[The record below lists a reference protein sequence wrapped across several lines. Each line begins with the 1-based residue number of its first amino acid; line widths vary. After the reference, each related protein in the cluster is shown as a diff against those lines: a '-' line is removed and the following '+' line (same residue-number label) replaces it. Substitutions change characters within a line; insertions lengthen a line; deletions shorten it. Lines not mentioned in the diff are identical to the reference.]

1 MRRVSAVAEASLE
14 ERDRELDAVA
24 AALDAA
30 RSGAGAALL
39 VEGPPG
45 IGKTRVLGCARAAA
59 GDDVRVLAARG
70 SELERDF
77 PFAVVRQLLEPAL
90 EPELLT
96 GAAALAGPVLE
107 DGAAAVEAGPAALHG
122 LYWLTA
128 NLAARAPLLVLVDDV
143 HWADLASLRWLAYL
157 VQRLDGMPV
166 AVVAAARPDDAGDGQ
181 QVLDVLATHPAVT
194 VLHPGGLSEE
204 AVGRVVERALGPADP
219 AFVAACREVTGG
231 NPFLVGELV
240 RELAGVAPS
249 AAGAALV
256 ARQTSRTV
264 SRAALARLR
273 RLPPAASALARAAVI
288 LGDCAELPLAARF
301 AELEMPEAAAAADA
315 LVAAAIFAPPPDE
328 APEFARATGAAL
340 GAAAASAAARARGLG
355 REPLGPGLAATRAF
369 SFAHPLV
376 RSSVYAELG
385 PGDRSQAH
393 ARAARLLGE
402 AGASAERVAVHRH
415 KCDPAGDPDAVTVLR
430 EAAAGARR
438 RGDLEVAAS
447 HLRRALREPPPA
459 ADEPYVLRELGTAE
473 LQRGNTEDAAA
484 QLRSAVAKLP
494 DPAERG
500 DAAADLGLALQM
512 SDRPEDAVAVLSDAI
527 GALPESER
535 ELGLLLQAIRAAASQ
550 GNLAAFALARQ
561 ARWRFKAD
569 VENPRTPGEL
579 LFTGGIA
586 YREAT
591 SGSAARA
598 IELARRALPGL
609 LRDPGP
615 GTPAVNVAPLALF
628 FAGAL
633 EEATEAFSVILD
645 HAQRHG
651 SQLGFANASHLR
663 AGVWWRRGNLAEAEA
678 DAENARDHPSFMV
691 RPGALALVE
700 IRLAQGDAAGAAAV
714 WRDAGMDSEPLAGRA
729 SVLTRNVRARLLAAS
744 GKHEEALAD
753 LRACGRMEE
762 DWGVTTPAYS
772 SWRADAVTLLAER
785 GRADEARELAA
796 EDVARSRAFGDARA
810 LGMSLRAAGL
820 AAAGNRAGA
829 AGAIDL
835 LAESVAVLRPSPARL
850 ELALSLLALGAAHRR
865 AGRRTDAR
873 EPLREAVELAA
884 TLGASAIASRA
895 HDELVAAGARPR
907 RDPIESR
914 SRLTASEQRVAR
926 MAAEGMTNREIA
938 QALFLTE
945 KTIEVHLTSTYRKLD
960 ISSRSQLPR
969 ALA

>member
-1 MRRVSAVAEASLE
+1 M
-14 ERDRELDAVA
+14 
-24 AALDAA
+24 
-30 RSGAGAALL
+30 
-39 VEGPPG
+39 
-45 IGKTRVLGCARAAA
+45 
-59 GDDVRVLAARG
+59 
-70 SELERDF
+70 
-77 PFAVVRQLLEPAL
+77 
-90 EPELLT
+90 
-96 GAAALAGPVLE
+96 
-107 DGAAAVEAGPAALHG
+107 
-122 LYWLTA
+122 
-128 NLAARAPLLVLVDDV
+128 LVDDV

-328 APEFARATGAAL
+328 APEFAGS
-340 GAAAASAAARARGLG
+340 GAAAPARARTAAAGAWAGGDAGVLVRPSARAVERLCGAWPGRPLAGACPGGAAARRGG
-355 REPLGPGLAATRAF
+355 RVGGAGCRPPPQVRPGRR
-369 SFAHPLV
+369 P
-376 RSSVYAELG
+376 RRG
-385 PGDRSQAH
+385 
-393 ARAARLLGE
+393 
-402 AGASAERVAVHRH
+402 
-415 KCDPAGDPDAVTVLR
+415 TVLR

-447 HLRRALREPPPA
+447 HLRRALREPPA
-459 ADEPYVLRELGTAE
+459 AEDEPYVLRELGTAE

-484 QLRSAVAKLP
+484 RLQSAVAKLP

-500 DAAADLGLALQM
+500 HAAADLGLALQM

-609 LRDPGP
+609 MRDPGP
-615 GTPAVNVAPLALF
+615 GTPAVYVAPLALF

-633 EEATEAFSVILD
+633 EEATEAFS
-645 HAQRHG
+645 
-651 SQLGFANASHLR
+651 
-663 AGVWWRRGNLAEAEA
+663 
-678 DAENARDHPSFMV
+678 
-691 RPGALALVE
+691 
-700 IRLAQGDAAGAAAV
+700 
-714 WRDAGMDSEPLAGRA
+714 
-729 SVLTRNVRARLLAAS
+729 
-744 GKHEEALAD
+744 
-753 LRACGRMEE
+753 
-762 DWGVTTPAYS
+762 
-772 SWRADAVTLLAER
+772 
-785 GRADEARELAA
+785 
-796 EDVARSRAFGDARA
+796 
-810 LGMSLRAAGL
+810 
-820 AAAGNRAGA
+820 
-829 AGAIDL
+829 
-835 LAESVAVLRPSPARL
+835 
-850 ELALSLLALGAAHRR
+850 
-865 AGRRTDAR
+865 
-873 EPLREAVELAA
+873 
-884 TLGASAIASRA
+884 
-895 HDELVAAGARPR
+895 
-907 RDPIESR
+907 
-914 SRLTASEQRVAR
+914 
-926 MAAEGMTNREIA
+926 
-938 QALFLTE
+938 
-945 KTIEVHLTSTYRKLD
+945 
-960 ISSRSQLPR
+960 
-969 ALA
+969 

>member
-1 MRRVSAVAEASLE
+1 MTALAEPSLE
-14 ERDRELDAVA
+14 ERDREIYAVGA
-24 AALDAA
+24 VLEAA
-30 RSGAGAALL
+30 RTGAGGALL
-39 VEGPPG
+39 IEGPPG
-45 IGKTRVLGCARAAA
+45 IGKTRLLGCARAAA
-59 GDDVRVLAARG
+59 GEDVRVLAARG

-77 PFAVVRQLLEPAL
+77 PYAVARQLLESAL

-96 GAAALAGPVLE
+96 GAAALAAPVLE
-107 DGAAAVEAGPAALHG
+107 DSAAAVEAGPAALHG

-128 NLAARAPLLVLVDDV
+128 NLAARAPLLVLVDDL

-166 AVVAAARPDDAGDGQ
+166 AIAAAARPDDAGDGQ

-194 VLHPGGLSEE
+194 VLDPGGLSEE

-231 NPFLVGELV
+231 NPFLLGELV
-240 RELAGVAPS
+240 RELAGVAPT

-256 ARQTSRTV
+256 ARQSSRTV

-273 RLPPAASALARAAVI
+273 RLPPAASALARSAVI

-301 AELEMPEAAAAADA
+301 AELDMPEAAAAADA
-315 LVAAAIFAPPPDE
+315 LVAAAIFAPPPDD
-328 APEFARATGAAL
+328 APELAGSGAVRRRAPAPQ
-340 GAAAASAAARARGLG
+340 
-355 REPLGPGLAATRAF
+355 PLGPGLAATRAF

-376 RSSVYAELG
+376 QASVYAELG
-385 PGDRSQAH
+385 PADRSQAH

-415 KCDPAGDPDAVTVLR
+415 KCDPAGDPEAVRVLR

-447 HLRRALREPPPA
+447 HLRRALREPPAPD
-459 ADEPYVLRELGTAE
+459 DEPYVLRELGTAE
-473 LQRGNTEDAAA
+473 LQRGNTDEAAA
-484 QLRSAVAKLP
+484 RLQSAVAKLP
-494 DPAERG
+494 DPAERAH
-500 DAAADLGLALQM
+500 AAADLGLALQL
-512 SDRPEDAVAVLSDAI
+512 SDRPEDAVAALGEAI
-527 GALPESER
+527 DALPESER

-550 GNLAAFALARQ
+550 GNLAAFALARR
-561 ARWRFKAD
+561 ARSRFKAD
-569 VENPRTPGEL
+569 VEAPRTAGEH

-609 LRDPGP
+609 MRDPGP
-615 GTPAVNVAPLALF
+615 GTPAIYVAPLALF

-633 EEATEAFSVILD
+633 EEATEAFTLILD

-663 AGVWWRRGNLAEAEA
+663 AGVWWRRGNLTEAEA
-678 DAENARDHPSFMV
+678 DAENAREHPSFMV
-691 RPGALALVE
+691 RPGVLALVE
-700 IRLAQGDAAGAAAV
+700 IRLAEGDVAGAAAV
-714 WRDAGMDSEPLAGRA
+714 WRDADMDAEPLAGRA
-729 SVLTRNVRARLLAAS
+729 SVLTRNVHARLLTAG

-762 DWGVTTPAYS
+762 AWGVTTPAYS
-772 SWRADAVTLLAER
+772 SWRADAVTLLAEL

-796 EDVARSRAFGDARA
+796 EDLARSRAFGDDRA

-820 AAAGNRAGA
+820 AAAADRSPAAARGRAANA
-829 AGAIDL
+829 AGPSEALDL
-835 LAESVAVLRPSPARL
+835 LGESVAVLRPSPARL
-850 ELALSLLALGAAHRR
+850 ELALSLLALGAAQRR

-884 TLGASAIASRA
+884 ACGATAIAARA

-914 SRLTASEQRVAR
+914 SKLTASEQRVAR
-926 MAAEGMTNREIA
+926 MAADGMTNREIA

-969 ALA
+969 ALG